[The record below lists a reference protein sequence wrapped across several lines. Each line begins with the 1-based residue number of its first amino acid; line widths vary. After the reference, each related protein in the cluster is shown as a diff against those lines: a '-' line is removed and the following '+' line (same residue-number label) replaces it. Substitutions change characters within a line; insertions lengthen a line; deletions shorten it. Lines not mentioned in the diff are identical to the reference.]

1 MAVNKIIYGGNTL
14 IDLTS
19 DTVAAA
25 YLLTGYT
32 AHDRS
37 GAIISGEYV
46 PLDTSD
52 ATATASDIFPGKTAY
67 VDGVKITGTA
77 TSDATAT
84 SSDILS
90 GETAYV
96 NGVKLTGSMPNRGAV
111 TGSISSLNDTYTIAE
126 GYHNGNG
133 TVDIDS
139 TEKAKIIASNI
150 KDGTTILGVT
160 GNFTDASTV
169 SQGQTAA
176 VAGDILTGKSAW
188 VDGAEV
194 QGTMP
199 NNGAVSGTISTKSQE
214 ITVSAG
220 YTSGGTVGIASAE
233 QSKIVAENIKLGV
246 VILGVTGTYSG
257 EAITAAAITTIPFIT
272 SKTYTAADI
281 VPTGTSY
288 YSDTTLHTE
297 VGTLSDTA
305 VALAKNTSDGYAT
318 IMLSNTVYYVDL
330 DDVTGVDYISQVTVP
345 AIAYVETSNTYGT
358 TVTIGTVDPT
368 YVAP

>member
-37 GAIISGEYV
+37 GAVINGSYV

-52 ATATASDIFPGKTAY
+52 ATATAGDIFPGKTAY

-139 TEKAKIIASNI
+139 TEKAKIVASNI

-194 QGTMP
+194 QGMMA
-199 NNGAVSGTISTKSQE
+199 NNGSTSGTISTVAG
-214 ITVSAG
+214 TVAVPSG
-220 YTSGGTVGIASAE
+220 YTTGGTVSIDSTE
-233 QSKIVAENIKLGV
+233 QSKIVAGNIKLGV

-257 EAITAAAITTIPFIT
+257 EAITAVAITTVPFIT
-272 SKTYTAADI
+272 EKTYTAADI
-281 VPTGTSY
+281 APSGTTY
-288 YSDTTLHTE
+288 YSDTSLTTS
-297 VGTLSDTA
+297 VGTLSTATVTLAKDTA
-305 VALAKNTSDGYAT
+305 NGYAT
-318 IMLSNTVYYVDL
+318 IMLSGTVYYVDL
-330 DDVTGVDYISQVTVP
+330 ADVAGIDYISQVTVP
-345 AIAYVETSNTYGT
+345 AIAYTETSNAYGV